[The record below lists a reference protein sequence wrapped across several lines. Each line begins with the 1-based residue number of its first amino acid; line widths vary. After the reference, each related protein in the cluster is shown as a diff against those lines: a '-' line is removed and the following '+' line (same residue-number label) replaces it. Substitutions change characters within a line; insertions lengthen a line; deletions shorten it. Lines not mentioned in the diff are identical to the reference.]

1 MVGAVVSTDVGV
13 RERKK
18 RATRA
23 QLEEAAFSLFAR
35 QGYEAT
41 TVDEIS
47 EAAQVSPR
55 TFFRYFATKE
65 DVIFGDQAGDLDQLR
80 LAMQHGPGE
89 DGDVVRDGLMA
100 FSRILDERR
109 DDVLGRRQL
118 IVDNPVLQ
126 GRVLR
131 LESAWAGAVA
141 DILAARAGQG
151 DPTFEQ
157 QVLASCAVT
166 VLSAAVQAWHAAG
179 ADGPL
184 VDYTQRALD
193 TVGSCLG

>member
-1 MVGAVVSTDVGV
+1 VSPTEVGV

-35 QGYEAT
+35 QGYDST

-65 DVIFGDQAGDLDQLR
+65 DVVFGDQGGDLDQLR
-80 LAMQHGPGE
+80 LAMQHGPGS

-100 FSRILDERR
+100 FSRLLDARR
-109 DDVLGRRQL
+109 DDVLARRQL
-118 IVDNPVLQ
+118 IADNPSLQ

-131 LESAWAGAVA
+131 LEQTWAAAVA
-141 DILAARAGQG
+141 DILAARAGTSR
-151 DPTFEQ
+151 PTFEQ
-157 QVLASCAVT
+157 QVLATCAIG
-166 VLSAAVQAWHAAG
+166 VLSAAVHEWHAAG
-179 ADGPL
+179 ADEPL
-184 VDYTQRALD
+184 ANYTLRALD
-193 TVGSCLG
+193 TVGSCLS

>member
-1 MVGAVVSTDVGV
+1 MAPTEVGV

-35 QGYEAT
+35 QGYDST

-65 DVIFGDQAGDLDQLR
+65 DVIFGDQGEWLDQLR
-80 LAMQHGPGE
+80 LAMQHGPGD
-89 DGDVVRDGLMA
+89 DGDVVRHGLLE
-100 FSRILDERR
+100 FSRLLEERR
-109 DDVLGRRQL
+109 DSILSRRRLVL
-118 IVDNPVLQ
+118 DNPSLK

-131 LESAWAGAVA
+131 LESDQAVA
-141 DILAARAGQG
+141 MAEALAARGGA
-151 DPTFEQ
+151 DTPTFEQ
-157 QVLASCAVT
+157 QVLASCAV
-166 VLSAAVQAWHAAG
+166 SAFAAAVRAWHEDDAG
-179 ADGPL
+179 EPL
-184 VDYTQRALD
+184 LVYTQRALD
-193 TVGSCLG
+193 TVGSCLH